1 MINKTIAQ
9 EKSDLRRQY
18 RTTRRALTSAE
29 RKKSSLAIATQL
41 RHSHEY
47 QQAEHIGVYS
57 ATSHELSLDPL
68 IQFAREDQKSLYL
81 PVIDHSNTENRMIFS
96 IWQSSDKLIKN
107 KHGIFQPNVTF
118 QTIHAPRLD
127 LVLLPLLA
135 FDHQGQRLGM
145 GGGYYDR
152 FFSHSTTNTAHDKAK
167 NNLTKTSEENP
178 GEIPGVSM
186 PARIGIAHS
195 SQQCDFL
202 PGEEW
207 DILLNAVITEK
218 EILRFK

>member
-9 EKSDLRRQY
+9 EKNDLRRQF
-18 RTTRRALTSAE
+18 RSARRALKSAE

-57 ATSHELSLDPL
+57 AKTDELSLDTL

-96 IWQSSDKLIKN
+96 VWQSGDKLIKN
-107 KHGIFQPNVTF
+107 KYGIFQPNVTF

-127 LVLLPLLA
+127 MVLLPLLA

-152 FFSHSTTNTAHDKAK
+152 FFSNSETNTTHHNAK
-167 NNLTKTSEENP
+167 NNHEKTSEEYSDESR
-178 GEIPGVSM
+178 GASM

-207 DILLNAVITEK
+207 DILLHAVITEN